1 MTHEIPDTEARAAA
15 LMQPGEDFPRYAC
28 RLADGRDS
36 VTYLSDRLSQ
46 AQADVE
52 RFTRQLRE
60 AQACAVQ
67 LAVPEGVCRAD
78 PPTVSPSAPEPTP
91 EPEEPRPEAPEEV
104 PATEPA
110 GAPAGTLAEQRRA
123 ALIAW
128 IGDGMVPGQEYGTG
142 EIGKAI
148 GEHVKV
154 AGIII
159 RDILP
164 LGLIDKI
171 ERPGEFPKYVKAAT
185 EVEETPADL
194 PERIRQAFLARPTEE
209 AQDAGVCDWLSD
221 PAITAAHVRPHLED
235 LASAGFL
242 EFVDDE
248 DEGET
253 VRYFSLVASA

>member
-1 MTHEIPDTEARAAA
+1 MTHENPDTEARAAA

-67 LAVPEGVCRAD
+67 LAVLEGVCRAD

-91 EPEEPRPEAPEEV
+91 EPEEPRAEAPEEV
-104 PATEPA
+104 PAAEPA

-128 IGDGMVPGQEYGTG
+128 IGEGMVPGQEYGTG
-142 EIGKAI
+142 EIGKAT
-148 GEHVKV
+148 GMHVKV
-154 AGIII
+154 AGNII

-164 LGLIDKI
+164 LGLVDKI
-171 ERPGEFPKYVKAAT
+171 ERPGEFPKYVKAASDSPT
-185 EVEETPADL
+185 TASDL
-194 PERIRQAFLARPTEE
+194 PARIVQALTDHP
-209 AQDAGVCDWLSD
+209 
-221 PAITAAHVRPHLED
+221 
-235 LASAGFL
+235 
-242 EFVDDE
+242 DDE
-248 DEGET
+248 PNVATLREWLGGVDTDELVPVLTQLVADGTLTVENVDADGELDSF
-253 VRYFSLVASA
+253 FSLAGGA

>member
-1 MTHEIPDTEARAAA
+1 MTHENPDTEARAAA

-67 LAVPEGVCRAD
+67 LTVLEGVCRAD

-128 IGDGMVPGQEYGTG
+128 IGEGMVPGQEYGTG

-148 GEHVKV
+148 GVHVKA

-159 RDILP
+159 REVLP

-171 ERPGEFPKYVKAAT
+171 ERPGEFPKYVKAASDS
-185 EVEETPADL
+185 PATASDL
-194 PERIRQAFLARPTEE
+194 LARIVQALTDHP
-209 AQDAGVCDWLSD
+209 
-221 PAITAAHVRPHLED
+221 
-235 LASAGFL
+235 
-242 EFVDDE
+242 E
-248 DEGET
+248 DEPNVATLREWLGGVTKDELVPVLTQLVADGTLTVENVDADGELDSF
-253 VRYFSLVASA
+253 FSLVASA